1 MSWLMALF
9 PFLNAWWITLFIT
22 VPMCIETGGKESSLD
37 YDAAP
42 KRIHWRKILWLSSL
56 IAAGATLLLAL
67 VIESGIV
74 QVR

>member
-1 MSWLMALF
+1 MSWLMAF
-9 PFLNAWWITLFIT
+9 FTFLNAWWITLFIT
-22 VPMCIETGGKESSLD
+22 VPMCIETGPKEQQME

-42 KRIHWRKILWLSSL
+42 KRIHWRKIIWLNSL
-56 IAAGATLLLAL
+56 IAAIATLILAL

>member
-1 MSWLMALF
+1 MSWLMAF
-9 PFLNAWWITLFIT
+9 FTFLNAWWITLFVT
-22 VPMCIETGGKESSLD
+22 VPMCIETGSKDSELE

-42 KRIHWRKILWLSSL
+42 RRIHWRKILWLNSL
-56 IAAGATLLLAL
+56 IAAFATLALAL